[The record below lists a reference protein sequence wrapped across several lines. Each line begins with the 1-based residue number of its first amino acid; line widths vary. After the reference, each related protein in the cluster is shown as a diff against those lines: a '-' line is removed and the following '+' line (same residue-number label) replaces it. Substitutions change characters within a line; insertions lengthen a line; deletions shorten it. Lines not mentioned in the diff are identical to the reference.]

1 MKELNDALER
11 AKEQLEAAKVFDYGN
26 EQIAHD
32 IRETVYAIFP
42 QLKETEHEGIR
53 KALVNMFS
61 FYNIQKVG
69 NYTNEQI
76 LKWLEGQRERPRMGY
91 PTGHEERDGHNQT
104 ASDLIV
110 SVGDGSDGPKY
121 KVGDWLVATKH
132 GLSRL
137 IRIIGHEQG
146 RYEIEKMGGDTG
158 VPSFGYVEEY
168 YRPWAIQ
175 DANDGDVLAT
185 KDNCICI
192 FDGTVEE
199 GKYPFA
205 YCGISMYGFRVYDGK
220 LPFTHDDVYPAT
232 KEQRD
237 LLFQK
242 MKEAGYEWDSDKKEV
257 IRLSTN
263 TTEERNKVIDE
274 LINFFRF
281 QSKVEPSK
289 KGTHDRWIGWLNNMR

>member
-11 AKEQLEAAKVFDYGN
+11 AKEQLETAKVFDYGN

-69 NYTNEQI
+69 NYTNGQI

-91 PTGHEERDGHNQT
+91 PTGHEECYGCNQT
-104 ASDLIV
+104 ASD
-110 SVGDGSDGPKY
+110 SPKY

-158 VPSFGYVEEY
+158 VPSFGYVEEN
-168 YRPWAIQ
+168 YRPWTIQ

-205 YCGISMYGFRVYDGK
+205 YCGISMYGFRTYDGK

-232 KEQRD
+232 KEQRES
-237 LLFQK
+237 LFSMMQ
-242 MKEAGYEWDSDKKEV
+242 EAGYEWDSDKKKVTPIDPNGERDLM
-257 IRLSTN
+257 INGIISYLSLKAS
-263 TTEERNKVIDE
+263 E
-274 LINFFRF
+274 
-281 QSKVEPSK
+281 EPSR
-289 KGTHDRWIGWLNNMR
+289 KGIHDKWVEWLESIR